1 MITSLLILRV
11 NFFFYLQDHLAY
23 IHLAF
28 RQIRLRLT
36 FFIFDAFEVFVLF
49 HFEATFRH
57 LSPSPEFY
65 VVELFVPTTTAQEKQ
80 GSEAAR
86 ERASWIFERR
96 HVRCQF
102 TAKARVCT
110 FKLQAPSPLAFHLP
124 SISLGFFSQLSFV

>member
-1 MITSLLILRV
+1 MAYIRLPSNNILININIILLWGINNAVPFSLERSHMITSLLILRV

-86 ERASWIFERR
+86 ERAS
-96 HVRCQF
+96 
-102 TAKARVCT
+102 
-110 FKLQAPSPLAFHLP
+110 
-124 SISLGFFSQLSFV
+124 